1 MSETE
6 VPATSTAKLRWAR
19 AQRFRLTG
27 KGAEGLKA
35 WRAAMEKV
43 QGADGRMAFDAVRIE
58 WAKQFAVQAEDG
70 LLVSEL
76 SGAPMRLEDL
86 LKTLEDTGTTRDQ
99 VKSALERLHTA
110 GLVEPVAVTSP

>member
-1 MSETE
+1 MSEPE
-6 VPATSTAKLRWAR
+6 VPATNTPKLRWAR

-35 WRAAMEKV
+35 WRAALEKV
-43 QGADGRMAFDAVRIE
+43 QGADGRMAFDAARAE
-58 WAKQFAVQAEDG
+58 WAKAFAVEGEDG

-86 LKTLEDTGTTRDQ
+86 LKSLEDTGATRDQ
-99 VKSALERLHTA
+99 VKAALERLHGS
-110 GLVEPVAVTSP
+110 GLVEPVAATSP

>member
-1 MSETE
+1 M
-6 VPATSTAKLRWAR
+6 
-19 AQRFRLTG
+19 TG

-43 QGADGRMAFDAVRIE
+43 QGASGRTAFDAARVE
-58 WAKQFAVQAEDG
+58 WARQFAVESEDG

-76 SGAPMRLEDL
+76 SGTPMRLEDL

-99 VKSALERLHTA
+99 VKAALERLHTA
-110 GLVEPVAVTSP
+110 GLVEPVAATSA

>member
-1 MSETE
+1 MSETQAP
-6 VPATSTAKLRWAR
+6 VTTTKLRWAR

-43 QGADGRMAFDAVRIE
+43 QGADGRTAFDAIRIV
-58 WAKQFAVQAEDG
+58 WAKDFAVEPEDG

-76 SGAPMRLEDL
+76 SGAPLRLEDL
-86 LKTLEDTGTTRDQ
+86 LKSLEDTGTSRDQ
-99 VKSALERLHTA
+99 VKAGLERLHTA
-110 GLVEPVAVTSP
+110 GLVEPVAATAG

>member
-6 VPATSTAKLRWAR
+6 APVTNTPKLRWAR

-27 KGAEGLKA
+27 KGAEALKA
-35 WRAAMEKV
+35 WRTAMEQV
-43 QGADGRMAFDAVRIE
+43 QGANGRTAFDAIRVE

-86 LKTLEDTGTTRDQ
+86 LETLEGTGTTRDQ
-99 VKSALERLHTA
+99 AKAGLDRLHGA